1 MSPLPRTTAP
11 RGRVAVALG
20 GWAVAMVL
28 LAGVVLIASVA
39 PDEIPDAND
48 LGPFA
53 WVIGLVAVTLQT
65 VVLLRA
71 HASPELALVAVA
83 AVVPAGAAA
92 GLGAATGVTSV
103 AVLLA
108 TYTVVVAV
116 PWPRP
121 AWALTVAAL
130 LVGLGDLLRTIRA
143 DDWTL
148 GDGILGVIGAAVLQ
162 GAGTVGLAA
171 VAGAMV
177 ASRRETRRARIGRD
191 VAVAGQQA
199 ALTQAAV
206 ARERVA
212 MARELHDIAAHHLSG
227 IAVMTAALDRQID
240 TDPAGAKIAVRQ
252 VRQQSTAMLR
262 DLRSLVALLR
272 DDDPAR
278 AGLEL
283 APETLHGV
291 PVLVDTARRAGR
303 DVELSILG
311 ATAEQIPGLD
321 IGPLAQLAAYRT
333 VQESLANAARH
344 APGAPCRVV
353 IDVRDPAEVVIEVRN
368 GPSPAPAPPVTGG
381 GFGIVGMHE
390 RAELTDARLSA
401 GPTPEG
407 GWIVRLAIPIDTME
421 DPR

>member
-1 MSPLPRTTAP
+1 MSPLSRAAAP
-11 RGRVAVALG
+11 QGRAAVVLT
-20 GWAVAMVL
+20 GWVVAMVL
-28 LAGVVLIASVA
+28 LIGVALVAAVA
-39 PDEIPDAND
+39 PGEIPDAD
-48 LGPFA
+48 ELGPLTGA
-53 WVIGLVAVTLQT
+53 IGLVAATLQA
-65 VVLLRA
+65 VVLLRSQRA
-71 HASPELALVAVA
+71 ETALVAVS
-83 AVVPAGAAA
+83 AVVPVAAAA

-103 AVLLA
+103 AVLIA
-108 TYTVVVAV
+108 AYAAVVDL

-143 DDWTL
+143 DDWSV
-148 GDGILGVIGAAVLQ
+148 GDGVVADVGAALLQ

-171 VAGAMV
+171 VVGAVV
-177 ASRRETRRARIGRD
+177 ASRRETARARVGRD
-191 VAVAGQQA
+191 VAVAGQQV

-252 VRQQSTAMLR
+252 VRQQSTAMPK
-262 DLRSLVALLR
+262 DLRSLVTLLR

-278 AGLEL
+278 AGLEI
-283 APETLHGV
+283 APETLRGV
-291 PVLVDTARRAGR
+291 PVLVETARRAGR
-303 DVELSILG
+303 DVELSVLG
-311 ATAEQIPGLD
+311 TTPEQLPSLH

-353 IDVRDPAEVVIEVRN
+353 VDVRDPGQVVIEVRN
-368 GPSPAPAPPVTGG
+368 DAPSTPAPAVAGG
-381 GFGIVGMHE
+381 GFGIVGMQE
-390 RAELTDARLSA
+390 RADLTDARLSA

-407 GWIVRLAIPIDTME
+407 GWIVRLAIAIDTLE
-421 DPR
+421 EPR

>member
-1 MSPLPRTTAP
+1 MSPLSRAAAP
-11 RGRVAVALG
+11 QGRAAVVLT
-20 GWAVAMVL
+20 GWVVAMVL
-28 LAGVVLIASVA
+28 LIGVALVAAVA
-39 PDEIPDAND
+39 PGEIPDAD
-48 LGPFA
+48 ELGPLTGA
-53 WVIGLVAVTLQT
+53 IGLVAATLQA
-65 VVLLRA
+65 VVLLRSQRA
-71 HASPELALVAVA
+71 ETALVAVS
-83 AVVPAGAAA
+83 AVVPVAAAA

-103 AVLLA
+103 AVLIA
-108 TYTVVVAV
+108 AYAAVVDL

-143 DDWTL
+143 DDWSV
-148 GDGILGVIGAAVLQ
+148 GDGVVADVGAALLQ

-171 VAGAMV
+171 VVGAVV
-177 ASRRETRRARIGRD
+177 ASRRETARARVGRD
-191 VAVAGQQA
+191 VAVAGQQV

-252 VRQQSTAMLR
+252 VRQQSTAMLK
-262 DLRSLVALLR
+262 DLRSLVTLLR

-278 AGLEL
+278 AGLEI
-283 APETLHGV
+283 APETLRGV
-291 PVLVDTARRAGR
+291 PVLVETARRAGR
-303 DVELSILG
+303 DVELSVLG
-311 ATAEQIPGLD
+311 TTPEQLPSLH

-353 IDVRDPAEVVIEVRN
+353 VDVRDPGQVVIEVRN
-368 GPSPAPAPPVTGG
+368 DAPSTPAPAVAGG
-381 GFGIVGMHE
+381 GFGIVGMQE
-390 RAELTDARLSA
+390 RADLTDARLSA

-407 GWIVRLAIPIDTME
+407 GWIVRLAIAIDTME
-421 DPR
+421 EPR

>member
-1 MSPLPRTTAP
+1 MSPLSRAAAP
-11 RGRVAVALG
+11 QGRAAVVLT
-20 GWAVAMVL
+20 GWVVAMVL
-28 LAGVVLIASVA
+28 LIGVALVAAVA
-39 PDEIPDAND
+39 PGEIPDAD
-48 LGPFA
+48 ELGPLTGA
-53 WVIGLVAVTLQT
+53 IGLVAATLQA
-65 VVLLRA
+65 VVLLRSQRA
-71 HASPELALVAVA
+71 ETALVAVS
-83 AVVPAGAAA
+83 AVVPVAAAA

-103 AVLLA
+103 AVLIA
-108 TYTVVVAV
+108 AYAAVVDL

-143 DDWTL
+143 DDWSV
-148 GDGILGVIGAAVLQ
+148 GDGVIADVGAALLQ

-171 VAGAMV
+171 VVGAVV
-177 ASRRETRRARIGRD
+177 ASRRETARARVGRD
-191 VAVAGQQA
+191 VAVAGQQV

-240 TDPAGAKIAVRQ
+240 TDPAGAKIAVRL
-252 VRQQSTAMLR
+252 VRQQSTAMLK
-262 DLRSLVALLR
+262 DLRSLVTLLR

-278 AGLEL
+278 AGLEI
-283 APETLHGV
+283 APETLRGV
-291 PVLVDTARRAGR
+291 PVLVETARRAGR
-303 DVELSILG
+303 DVELSVLG
-311 ATAEQIPGLD
+311 TTPEQLPSLH

-353 IDVRDPAEVVIEVRN
+353 VDVRDPGQVVIEVRN
-368 GPSPAPAPPVTGG
+368 DAPSTPAPAVAGG
-381 GFGIVGMHE
+381 GFGIVGMQE
-390 RAELTDARLSA
+390 RADLTDARLSA

-407 GWIVRLAIPIDTME
+407 GWIVRLAIAIDTME
-421 DPR
+421 EPR